1 MPVAASRFEI
11 AYRALRQAILEQ
23 ELKPGARLPEDEIGA
38 PFGISRTLVRQAL
51 QRLHADGLVELGG
64 KRTATVARPTA
75 EEARDVFRVR
85 RALEREALRILAE
98 DWRPEIGAALE
109 GHLRAERRAME
120 VRDDRAGVRL
130 AWEFHLLIA
139 ELTGNGLM
147 EAWIGQ
153 LVVRCSLI
161 LAVHGRPHAAE
172 CSVAEHAAVL
182 EALRRGDP
190 EEAARLMDHH
200 LHLVEDRALAPEAEA
215 APDLGALLSRYAD
228 ALDAPRTPPLRRSR
242 AD

>member
-1 MPVAASRFEI
+1 MPPLASRSET

-51 QRLHADGLVELGG
+51 QRLQADGLVELGG
-64 KRTATVARPTA
+64 KRTAVVARPTV

-98 DWRPEIGAALE
+98 DWRPATGAALE
-109 GHLRAERRAME
+109 GHLRAERQALE
-120 VRDDRAGVRL
+120 ARDDRASVRL
-130 AWEFHLLIA
+130 AWEFHTLIA
-139 ELTGNGLM
+139 ELTGNRLL
-147 EAWIGQ
+147 ESWIDQ

-161 LAVHGRPHAAE
+161 LAVHGRPHAAD
-172 CSVAEHAAVL
+172 CSVDEHGAVL
-182 EALRRGDP
+182 DALRRGEP

-200 LHLVEDRALAPEAEA
+200 LHLVEGRALAPEAA
-215 APDLGALLSRYAD
+215 APDLGAVLSRYAE
-228 ALDAPRTPPLRRSR
+228 ALPRPPAPPFSRR
-242 AD
+242 